1 LKSGIFESEDSHT
14 WQLKLR
20 PGIIGNET
28 ENNNNS
34 SSRPSPSEL
43 VLEAIPNPKELKEGM
58 NRYIEA
64 TFAVLGIGEKVMT
77 RGRSNDWSIK

>member
-1 LKSGIFESEDSHT
+1 M
-14 WQLKLR
+14 WQLKLK

-28 ENNNNS
+28 ENSNNNN
-34 SSRPSPSEL
+34 RPSPSEL

-64 TFAVLGIGEKVMT
+64 NFAVLGIGEKMLE
-77 RGRSNDWSIK
+77 RGRGKDWSIK

>member
-1 LKSGIFESEDSHT
+1 MKSGIFESEDSHT

-28 ENNNNS
+28 ESN
-34 SSRPSPSEL
+34 RPSPSEL

-64 TFAVLGIGEKVMT
+64 TFAVLGIGEKMLE
-77 RGRSNDWSIK
+77 RGRGKDWSIK

>member
-1 LKSGIFESEDSHT
+1 MKSGIFESEDSHT

-28 ENNNNS
+28 EN
-34 SSRPSPSEL
+34 SRPSPSEL

-64 TFAVLGIGEKVMT
+64 TFAVLGIGEKMLE
-77 RGRSNDWSIK
+77 RGRGKDWSIK